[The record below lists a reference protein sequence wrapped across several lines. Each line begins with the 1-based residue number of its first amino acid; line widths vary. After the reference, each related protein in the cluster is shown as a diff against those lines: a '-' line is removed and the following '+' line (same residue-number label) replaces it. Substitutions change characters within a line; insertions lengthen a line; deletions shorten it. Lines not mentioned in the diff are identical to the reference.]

1 MKTIKSV
8 AVFLMVIAI
17 QNLFGQELTM
27 TVYYLK
33 GEKSKDSHSSEE
45 QFAIAQTTVAYSIK
59 YSGRRGK
66 NQNDSEKFCTFTE
79 QDVKNIVQTVTDKGL
94 NVTDSAYV
102 ETSKTKSFEVYTNI
116 NIAMMIDGKDYSIK
130 INGDTEQ
137 LSDSKLYKNS
147 IFLITLLRKMV
158 KDCE

>member
-1 MKTIKSV
+1 MKLIRFAS
-8 AVFLMVIAI
+8 AFLVLIAI

-66 NQNDSEKFCTFTE
+66 NENDSEKFCSFTE
-79 QDVKNIVQTVTDKGL
+79 QDVKNIVQTVQDKGL
-94 NVTDSAYV
+94 NVNERLMDEDSK
-102 ETSKTKSFEVYTNI
+102 SKSYEVYTNI
-116 NIAMMIDGKDYSIK
+116 NIAIMIDGKDYSVK
-130 INGDTEQ
+130 INGDT
-137 LSDSKLYKNS
+137 
-147 IFLITLLRKMV
+147 
-158 KDCE
+158 